1 MEVVMNIL
9 FIYIIPSG
17 GMETLNRQRCQ
28 ALQARGINCH
38 QLYLQNGT
46 GMQNIINIPT
56 FVTKNDHEVKKIIDQ
71 GNYDAIIVS
80 SDCTWLQ
87 KIRGFGYKGRLI
99 FEVQGLGEEKNANT
113 ILQQIKGAITPFADG
128 FLYPSTP
135 HLMRA
140 IQNYYPNIR
149 KYCFPNSIDTNLF
162 TYRPSSQ
169 VITGPIIGWVGRLE
183 KNKNWNAF
191 LEIGNFLVKN
201 NPSLQLWIFHDDTL
215 ANASERTRFNQKVNL
230 LRLGTK
236 LKIFSNIRHD
246 LMPEQ
251 YSIIGDSGGFL
262 CSTSITEGFGYAV
275 VEAMACRCPVIT
287 TDSDGVKNF
296 IIHNQTGKFFKD
308 INDAV
313 QQARELMQNPS
324 LRELIRTNGQMHIQT
339 NFNQAIY
346 TQNFLGMLNDLGVS

>member
-1 MEVVMNIL
+1 MNVL

-28 ALQARGINCH
+28 ALQSRGINCH
-38 QLYLQNGT
+38 LLYLQYGT
-46 GMQNIINIPT
+46 GVQNISNIPT
-56 FVTKNDHEVKKIIDQ
+56 FITNNDHEIKQMIDR

-80 SDCTWLQ
+80 SDSTWLK
-87 KIRGFGYKGRLI
+87 KIRGFGYKGKLI
-99 FEVQGLGEEKNANT
+99 FEVQGLGEETIASG
-113 ILQQIKGAITPFADG
+113 ILQNIKGLVSSYADG
-128 FLYPSTP
+128 FLYPRTP

-140 IQNYYPNIR
+140 IEKFYPQIR
-149 KYCFPNSIDTNLF
+149 KYSFHNCIDTNLF

-169 VITGPIIGWVGRLE
+169 GITSPIVGWVGRIE

-191 LEIGNFLVKN
+191 LDIGNLLVRR
-201 NPSLQLWIFHDDTL
+201 NPSIQLWIFQDDTL
-215 ANASERTRFNQKVNL
+215 GNANEKVRFHQKVNL
-230 LRLGTK
+230 LKLK
-236 LKIFSNIRHD
+236 NNLKIFSNIRHD
-246 LMPEQ
+246 LMAEQ

-287 TDSDGVKNF
+287 TDSDGVKSF

-313 QQARELMQNPS
+313 RQAGELMNNPS
-324 LRELIRTNGQMHIQT
+324 LRELIRSNGQQHIQT
-339 NFNQAIY
+339 HFSPAIY
-346 TQNFLGMLNDLGVS
+346 AQNFLGMLNDLGVS